1 MSGMPRVHF
10 TQQLRRFTAAPEVD
24 TPALTLRAALED
36 AFGVNP
42 ALRGYVLDDQGHVR
56 QHVFVF
62 VDGQRCDDR
71 QALATPLQPDSQV
84 YVLQALTGG

>member
-1 MSGMPRVHF
+1 MPRVHF
-10 TQQLRRFTAAPEVD
+10 TPQLRRFTSTPVVDSAA
-24 TPALTLRAALED
+24 TQLGGALED
-36 AFGVNP
+36 AFAINP
-42 ALRGYVLDDQGHVR
+42 ALRGYVLDEQGHVR

-71 QALATPLQPDSQV
+71 QALTTRLQPDSSV